1 MEFCRDLFDLV
12 SLPRSAVEALLEKNE
27 ASIKVYLYGLVRG
40 EAEVAQISACLSL
53 IHI

>member
-1 MEFCRDLFDLV
+1 MV

-40 EAEVAQISACLSL
+40 EAEVAQISAEL
-53 IHI
+53 